1 MYGGSVRSDCE
12 VPHHLL
18 TTCQQGTTMSHIE
31 SVPTTWDEVLDVQF
45 FRIVSHV
52 LPPHVLEAASALL
65 GANDAD
71 LAPYA

>member
-1 MYGGSVRSDCE
+1 
-12 VPHHLL
+12 
-18 TTCQQGTTMSHIE
+18 MSHIE

-52 LPPHVLEAASALL
+52 LPPHVLEAASALH

>member
-1 MYGGSVRSDCE
+1 VRY
-12 VPHHLL
+12 L
-18 TTCQQGTTMSHIE
+18 TTSWQGTTMSHIE

-45 FRIVSHV
+45 FRIVSYV